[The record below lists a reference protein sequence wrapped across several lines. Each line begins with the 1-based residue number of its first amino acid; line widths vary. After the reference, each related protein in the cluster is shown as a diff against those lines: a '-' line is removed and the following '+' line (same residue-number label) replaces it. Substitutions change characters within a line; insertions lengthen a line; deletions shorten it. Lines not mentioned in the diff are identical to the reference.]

1 MFAIIG
7 WCVFGLV
14 IGSLSRYLVPGPDPM
29 GWLATMFLGI
39 AGSIGGGILGSLL
52 SGGSI
57 GEAEPAGSIGAT
69 LTAALIL
76 IGMRRWKRSR
86 AAIRER

>member
-7 WCVFGLV
+7 WCIFGLLV
-14 IGSLSRYLVPGPDPM
+14 GGISRYLVPGPDPM

-52 SGGSI
+52 SGGTI
-57 GEAEPAGSIGAT
+57 GAAEPAGSIGAT
-69 LTAALIL
+69 LTAIL
-76 IGMRRWKRSR
+76 LLVGIRKWKANRV
-86 AAIRER
+86 AGKGT